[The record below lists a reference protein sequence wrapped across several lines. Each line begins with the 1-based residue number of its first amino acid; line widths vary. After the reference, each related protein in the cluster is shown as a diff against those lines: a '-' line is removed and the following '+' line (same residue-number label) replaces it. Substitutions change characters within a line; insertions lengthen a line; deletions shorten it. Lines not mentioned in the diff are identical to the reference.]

1 MTENFLLSSYNM
13 STFMLSILNFVV
25 FLAKIIDFPVAVDIA
40 VAL

>member
-1 MTENFLLSSYNM
+1 M

>member
-40 VAL
+40 VTL